1 MNLKQTL
8 LTLLV
13 TSIFILGALFPPV
26 WVILI
31 ILVYINKDRET
42 KEHNE
47 SILNRPHIPL
57 VGSTSR
63 DYTRTS
69 SSGLVFTDLNNYKEF
84 KQAYLKTPQW
94 NTLRKSIL
102 KRDNYTCQACTTN
115 NVPLE
120 VHHITYENFME
131 ENDIDLISLCRECHE
146 RQHQYYGFDYN
157 TKFYP
162 VVLNKGLI

>member
-47 SILNRPHIPL
+47 AILNRPHIPL
-57 VGSTSR
+57 VGSTNR

-102 KRDNYTCQACTTN
+102 KRDNYTC
-115 NVPLE
+115 
-120 VHHITYENFME
+120 
-131 ENDIDLISLCRECHE
+131 
-146 RQHQYYGFDYN
+146 
-157 TKFYP
+157 
-162 VVLNKGLI
+162 